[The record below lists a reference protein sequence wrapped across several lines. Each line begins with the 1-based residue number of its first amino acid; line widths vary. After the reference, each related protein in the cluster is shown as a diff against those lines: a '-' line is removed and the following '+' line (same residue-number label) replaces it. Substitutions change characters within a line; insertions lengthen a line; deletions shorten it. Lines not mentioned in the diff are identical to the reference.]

1 MALQDLFTEHESSFQ
16 ARSPGTKPGCCAVS
30 YSETVTIEQAH
41 NTDVSVLVSIPF
53 ERARQDPTGLCIR
66 DQNRSFDNLTFAR
79 DTAALAARLAAS
91 GVSQGDV
98 IAILLPNCAEIVT
111 TMFAAWSL
119 GAALTPVNPALT
131 DPEVVYQLQDSETK
145 VIIGDERAGRLAAG
159 LEMTHVDAST
169 IHTGTR
175 ADSENAPAGVAGA
188 GPEDFA
194 LIIYTSGTT
203 GKPKG
208 CILDH
213 SNITAMVSSISTHL
227 EIDTHDTSLLV
238 LPLFHCNGL
247 LIGVLSVLL
256 AGGTVV
262 VAPRFDPKTFW
273 DVVEAERPTFFSA
286 VPTMYAMLDAHTTRA
301 VDTSSLRFL
310 VCGAAPMPAKLLE
323 RFQERF
329 GVPVVE
335 GYGLSEGSVASTVNP
350 LRGPRKAGT
359 VGPALP
365 GQQVRI
371 ATPDGA
377 TAKQG
382 EHGEIL
388 IKGANVMRGYLGRP
402 EETAKVLHDG
412 WLHTGDVGYL
422 DEDGYLV
429 LVDRIK
435 DMIIRGGENIFPKEI
450 EFVLYQHPD
459 VLEVAVVG
467 HPDPVFGEVPVAYVA
482 PVPGRQLHVAEL
494 ERHCLASL
502 AKYKVPRRFVI
513 IPSLPKNSVGKIV
526 KGGLTS
532 C

>member
-1 MALQDLFTEHESSFQ
+1 M
-16 ARSPGTKPGCCAVS
+16 
-30 YSETVTIEQAH
+30 TIEQAH
-41 NTDVSVLVSIPF
+41 NTDVSVLVSVPF
-53 ERARQDPTGLCIR
+53 ERARQDPTGECIR
-66 DQNRSFDNLTFAR
+66 DQNRTLDNLTFAL

-98 IAILLPNCAEIVT
+98 VAILLPNCAEIVT

-131 DPEVVYQLQDSETK
+131 DPEVIYHLQDSETM
-145 VIIGDERAGRLAAG
+145 VIIGDERAGRLAAE
-159 LEMTHVDAST
+159 LEITHVDAST
-169 IHTGTR
+169 IHTGSRT
-175 ADSENAPAGVAGA
+175 DPDNAPEGVAGA
-188 GPEDFA
+188 EPQDFA

-208 CILDH
+208 CVLDH
-213 SNITAMVSSISTHL
+213 SNITAMVASISTHL
-227 EIDTHDTSLLV
+227 EIDAQDTSLLV

-262 VAPRFDPKTFW
+262 VAPRFDARTFW

-286 VPTMYAMLDAHTTRA
+286 VPTMYAMLEAQTTPA

-310 VCGAAPMPAKLLE
+310 VCGAAPMPADLLE
-323 RFQERF
+323 RFQDRF

-335 GYGLSEGSVASTVNP
+335 GYGLSEASVATTLNP
-350 LRGPRKAGT
+350 LRGPRKSGT

-365 GQQVRI
+365 GQQIRI
-371 ATPDGA
+371 ETPDRA

-388 IKGANVMRGYLGRP
+388 IKGANVMREYLGRP

-435 DMIIRGGENIFPKEI
+435 DVIIRGGENIFPKEI
-450 EFVLYQHPD
+450 EFVLCQHPD
-459 VLEVAVVG
+459 VLEAAVVG

-482 PVPGRQLHVAEL
+482 PVPGRELNGAEL
-494 ERHCLASL
+494 ERHCLACL
-502 AKYKVPRRFVI
+502 AKYKVPRHFAI
-513 IPSLPKNSVGKIV
+513 IASLPKNSVGKIV
-526 KGGLTS
+526 KAGLTS

>member
-1 MALQDLFTEHESSFQ
+1 M
-16 ARSPGTKPGCCAVS
+16 
-30 YSETVTIEQAH
+30 TIEQAH
-41 NTDVSVLVSIPF
+41 NTDVSVLVGVPF
-53 ERARQDPTGLCIR
+53 ERARQDPTGECIR
-66 DQNRSFDNLTFAR
+66 DQKRSLDNLTFALE
-79 DTAALAARLAAS
+79 TAAQAARLAAS
-91 GVSQGDV
+91 GVSRGDV
-98 IAILLPNCAEIVT
+98 VAILLPNCAEIVT

-119 GAALTPVNPALT
+119 GAALTPMNPALT
-131 DPEVVYQLQDSETK
+131 DPEVIYQLQDSEAK
-145 VIIGDERAGRLAAG
+145 VIIGDERARRLATG
-159 LEMTHVDAST
+159 LEITYVDAST
-169 IHTGTR
+169 IHAGSP
-175 ADSENAPAGVAGA
+175 ADPDNAPAAVAAA
-188 GPEDFA
+188 GPKDFA

-208 CILDH
+208 CVLDH
-213 SNITAMVSSISTHL
+213 NNITAMVTSISTHL
-227 EIDTHDTSLLV
+227 EIDAQDTSLLV

-247 LIGVLSVLL
+247 LIGVLSVLG

-262 VAPRFDPKTFW
+262 IAPRFDAKTFW

-286 VPTMYAMLDAHTTRA
+286 VPTMYAMLDAQTTAA

-310 VCGAAPMPAKLLE
+310 VCGAAPMPADLLE
-323 RFQERF
+323 RFQDRF

-335 GYGLSEGSVASTVNP
+335 GYGLSEGSVASTLNP
-350 LRGPRKAGT
+350 LRGSRKAGT
-359 VGPALP
+359 VGPVLP

-371 ATPDGA
+371 VTMDGA
-377 TAKQG
+377 AAKQG

-402 EETAKVLHDG
+402 EETAKVLHEG

-435 DMIIRGGENIFPKEI
+435 DVIIRGGENIFPKEI

-459 VLEVAVVG
+459 VLEAAVVG
-467 HPDPVFGEVPVAYVA
+467 LPDPLFGEVPVAYVA
-482 PVPGRQLHVAEL
+482 PVPGRQLDVAEL

-502 AKYKVPRRFVI
+502 AKFKVPRQFVI
-513 IPSLPKNSVGKIV
+513 IASLPKNSVGKIV
-526 KGGLTS
+526 KAGLTS